1 MPTGTKHHRT
11 TFTKTEQREAV
22 KRTFSMVKDGE
33 SITRARKF
41 IANELDV
48 SPNTLWVWQDKLGMT
63 VPNVIKTAN
72 LVKNNGTTRQSTRV
86 TTKTNPT
93 VIKGLEVM
101 KGKLGNVFTSLVD
114 QDGRYSN
121 HDAAA
126 ISGIANVILGSC
138 KQILVERKAMSTVAK
153 TEHLSQ

>member
-22 KRTFSMVKDGE
+22 KRTFSMVKNGE

-63 VPNVIKTAN
+63 VPNVIKTAD
-72 LVKNNGTTRQSTRV
+72 LVKSSGRKSTKL
-86 TTKTNPT
+86 TTNPN

-138 KQILVERKAMSTVAK
+138 KQILVERKAIGTVNK
-153 TEHLSQ
+153 TEHLV

>member
-1 MPTGTKHHRT
+1 MPKTKH
-11 TFTKTEQREAV
+11 TKTEQRNIVNRAFALV
-22 KRTFSMVKDGE
+22 RSGH
-33 SITRARKF
+33 SITNARKT
-41 IANELDV
+41 IANEIGV
-48 SPNTLWVWQDKLGMT
+48 SPNTLWVWQDKLGMN
-63 VPNVIKTAN
+63 VPNVIKTAD
-72 LVKNNGTTRQSTRV
+72 LVKSNGRQSTNL
-86 TTKTNPT
+86 TTKSGTN

-138 KQILVERKAMSTVAK
+138 KQILVERKAIGTVAK
-153 TEHLSQ
+153 TEHLS

>member
-1 MPTGTKHHRT
+1 MPIKTKHHRT
-11 TFTKTEQREAV
+11 TFTKTEQRKAV
-22 KRTFSMVKDGE
+22 NRVFSLVRDGD

-41 IANELDV
+41 IANEFNV
-48 SPNTLWVWQDKLGMT
+48 SPNTLWVWQDKLGMS

-72 LVKNNGTTRQSTRV
+72 LVKNNGTTRQSARLTTR
-86 TTKTNPT
+86 TNPN

-138 KQILVERKAMSTVAK
+138 KQILVERKAISKVAK
-153 TEHLSQ
+153 TEHLS

>member
-1 MPTGTKHHRT
+1 MPIGIKPHKRT
-11 TFTKTEQREAV
+11 FNKTEQRKAV
-22 KRTFSMVKDGE
+22 KLTFSMVKDGD
-33 SITRARKF
+33 SITKARKF
-41 IANELDV
+41 VANELGV
-48 SPNTLWVWQDKLGMT
+48 SPNTIWVWQDKLGMS
-63 VPNVIKTAN
+63 VPNVLKTTNLIKS
-72 LVKNNGTTRQSTRV
+72 NGTTRQSTRL
-86 TTKTNPT
+86 TTRTNPN

-138 KQILVERKAMSTVAK
+138 KQILVERKAISKVAK
-153 TEHLSQ
+153 TEHLS

>member
-1 MPTGTKHHRT
+1 
-11 TFTKTEQREAV
+11 
-22 KRTFSMVKDGE
+22 MVKNGD
-33 SITRARKF
+33 SITQARKF
-41 IANELDV
+41 VANDLGV
-48 SPNTLWVWQDKLGMT
+48 SPNTIWVWQDKLGLS
-63 VPNVIKTAN
+63 VPNVLKTTNLIKS
-72 LVKNNGTTRQSTRV
+72 NGTTRQSTRL
-86 TTKTNPT
+86 TTRTNPN

-138 KQILVERKAMSTVAK
+138 KQILVERKAIGTVAK
-153 TEHLSQ
+153 TEHLS

>member
-1 MPTGTKHHRT
+1 MPIKTKHHRT
-11 TFTKTEQREAV
+11 TFTKTEQRKAV
-22 KRTFSMVKDGE
+22 NRTFSMVKNGD
-33 SITRARKF
+33 SITQARKF
-41 IANELDV
+41 VANDLGV
-48 SPNTLWVWQDKLGMT
+48 SPNTIWVWQDKLGLS
-63 VPNVIKTAN
+63 VPNVLKTTD
-72 LVKNNGTTRQSTRV
+72 LVKSNGTTRQSARL
-86 TTKTNPT
+86 TTKTNPN

-138 KQILVERKAMSTVAK
+138 KQILVERKAMGTVAK
-153 TEHLSQ
+153 TEHLS